1 MTERLTRAHR
11 REIESKTKQKIDL
24 DHLSEFNVD
33 QLVSNTKEAPK
44 KVEESKEQS
53 AAEES
58 SSEEEEEESGDEEES
73 SEEEEEEDSDK
84 EDDSEEEEDLD
95 ALLNKAQA
103 ALKVHSIEL
112 EKKEK
117 PVSTSISQMKS
128 GISLD
133 KELYLKTK
141 NGRSKLVTE
150 AVELL
155 SPGEKASKKT
165 AVVLQASKDEDSK
178 KLNKKQRQLEREK
191 TTGSAWFDMPKTE
204 MTDEIRRDLQ
214 ILKMRHILDRKRHYK
229 KMGNKPDP
237 KYFQIGTI
245 IESPT
250 EFFSARMNKK
260 ERKATIVDELLASDD
275 QKQYYKRKF
284 NEVQERTNS
293 GGKKHFKKLKAQRQW
308 AK

>member
-1 MTERLTRAHR
+1 MTEKLTRAHR
-11 REIESKTKQKIDL
+11 REIENKTKQKIDL

-33 QLVSNTKEAPK
+33 QLVSN
-44 KVEESKEQS
+44 VEEVPQ

-58 SSEEEEEESGDEEES
+58 SDEASSS
-73 SEEEEEEDSDK
+73 SEEEDSEEEDS
-84 EDDSEEEEDLD
+84 EDDEEEDSD

-117 PVSTSISQMKS
+117 PLSTSISQMKS
-128 GISLD
+128 GISVD
-133 KELYLKTK
+133 KELYFKTNSGK
-141 NGRSKLVTE
+141 SKLVTE

-155 SPGEKASKKT
+155 SPGEKASKKS
-165 AVVLQASKDEDSK
+165 AVTLQANKDEDSK
-178 KLNKKQRQLEREK
+178 KMNKKQRQLEREK
-191 TTGSAWFDMPKTE
+191 TAGSAWFDMPKTE
-204 MTDEIRRDLQ
+204 MTDEIRHGQQTRSQ
-214 ILKMRHILDRKRHYK
+214 ILS
-229 KMGNKPDP
+229 N
-237 KYFQIGTI
+237 GTI

-284 NEVQERTNS
+284 NEVQDRTNS

>member
-178 KLNKKQRQLEREK
+178 KLNKKQRQLV
-191 TTGSAWFDMPKTE
+191 S
-204 MTDEIRRDLQ
+204 
-214 ILKMRHILDRKRHYK
+214 
-229 KMGNKPDP
+229 
-237 KYFQIGTI
+237 
-245 IESPT
+245 
-250 EFFSARMNKK
+250 
-260 ERKATIVDELLASDD
+260 V
-275 QKQYYKRKF
+275 
-284 NEVQERTNS
+284 
-293 GGKKHFKKLKAQRQW
+293 
-308 AK
+308 